1 MNIVELY
8 QTRTMLGAVEN
19 IPTNESF
26 LIDTFCGASE
36 TFPTNSI
43 DIDFVKG
50 KKKMSPFVS
59 KYVNGIQV
67 ERNVVATKNYEPPK
81 IQPSRALTVETL
93 EQRLAG
99 EALYSNKTPAQRAA
113 DILIKDLAELK
124 GMNHRRKEWMIAQVL
139 FNGHFVANVH
149 SDKNNY
155 VEETFDYGH
164 TFATD
169 VAKKWSAADSDPIAD
184 LQAES
189 TKIATSCGKR
199 PNIVVMNDVTAQ
211 AFLDNP
217 KVQEYF
223 DKYNINLGTIQ
234 PSIKSTQVQFIGKLL
249 RPDVEIY
256 AYTESYVD
264 DEGTLHTYVP
274 DGKVLIGCT
283 KIFSFKYASHT
294 QMEKG
299 EFKTYMGEDIPK
311 YDAVDADN
319 AAKLTLTSKPVPV
332 PFDVD
337 SWATL
342 TVL

>member
-1 MNIVELY
+1 MNTVELY
-8 QTRTMLGAVEN
+8 KTRTMLGAVEN

-113 DILIKDLAELK
+113 DILAKDLGELK
-124 GMNHRRKEWMIAQVL
+124 AMNHRRKEWMVAQSL
-139 FNGHFVANVH
+139 FNGRFVANVH
-149 SDKNNY
+149 TDANNT

-164 TFATD
+164 TFVTT
-169 VAKKWSAADSDPIAD
+169 VTKKWNADGSDPLAD
-184 LQAES
+184 LQKES
-189 TKIATSCGKR
+189 TKIATSCGQR
-199 PNIVVMNDVTAQ
+199 PSIVVMSDATAE
-211 AFLDNP
+211 AFLNNA
-217 KVQEYF
+217 KVQALF
-223 DKYNINLGTIQ
+223 DKWNMNLGTIQ
-234 PSIKSTQVQFIGKLL
+234 PAIKSTQVQFIGRLL
-249 RPDVEIY
+249 RPNVEVY
-256 AYTESYVD
+256 VYSESYVD
-264 DEGTLHTYVP
+264 ESGAIHTYVP
-274 DGKVLIGCT
+274 DGKVLIACP

-337 SWATL
+337 AWAVL

>member
-1 MNIVELY
+1 MNMVELY
-8 QTRTMLGAVEN
+8 KTRTMLGALEV

-36 TFPTNSI
+36 TFPTNSV

-113 DILIKDLAELK
+113 EILAKDLRELK
-124 GMNHRRKEWMIAQVL
+124 DMNFRRKEWMIAQSL
-139 FNGHFVANVH
+139 FNGKFVANVH
-149 SDKNNY
+149 SDATNT
-155 VEETFDYGH
+155 VEETLDYGH
-164 TFATD
+164 TFATN
-169 VAKKWSAADSDPIAD
+169 VAKKWSVADSDPLAD
-184 LQAES
+184 LLAES
-189 TKIATSCGKR
+189 NKIAASCGQR
-199 PNIVVMNDVTAQ
+199 PSIVVMSDNTAD
-211 AFLDNP
+211 AFLNNA
-217 KVQEYF
+217 KVQAIF
-223 DKYNINLGTIQ
+223 DKWNINLGTIQ
-234 PSIKSTQVQFIGKLL
+234 PSVKSTQVQFIGRLL
-249 RPDVEIY
+249 RPAVEIY
-256 AYTESYVD
+256 TYAESYVD
-264 DEGTLHTYVP
+264 EDGAIHNYVP
-274 DGKVLIGCT
+274 DGKVLLACP
-283 KIFSFKYASHT
+283 KIFSFKYAAHT

-311 YDAVDADN
+311 YDAVDHDN

-337 SWATL
+337 AWA
-342 TVL
+342 VLSVL

>member
-1 MNIVELY
+1 MNMIKLY
-8 QTRTMLGAVEN
+8 ETRTMLGAVEV

-113 DILIKDLAELK
+113 EILVKDLRELK
-124 GMNHRRKEWMIAQVL
+124 DMNHRRKEWMIAQVL
-139 FNGHFVANVH
+139 FNGHFVAHVH
-149 SDKNNY
+149 SDKDNI

-164 TFATD
+164 TFATT
-169 VAKKWSAADSDPIAD
+169 VAKKWNAADSDPLAD
-184 LQAES
+184 LLAES
-189 TKIATSCGKR
+189 NRIAASCGKR
-199 PNIVVMNDVTAQ
+199 PTIVVMNDVTAE
-211 AFLDNP
+211 AFLNNE
-217 KVQEYF
+217 KVQAVF
-223 DKYNINLGTIQ
+223 DKWNINLGTIQ
-234 PSIKSTQVQFIGKLL
+234 PSVKSTQVQYIGKLL
-249 RPDVEIY
+249 RPNVEVYTY
-256 AYTESYVD
+256 AESYVD
-264 DEGTLHTYVP
+264 DDGELHTFVP
-274 DGKVLIGCT
+274 DGKVLIACHT
-283 KIFSFKYASHT
+283 IFSFKYASHT
-294 QMEKG
+294 QMEQG

-342 TVL
+342 SVL